1 MGGGLMQLVA
11 YGAQDVYLTG
21 NPQITFFKVVYRRH
35 TNFAVEPME
44 QTFQGA
50 ADFGRTVTA
59 QVNRN
64 ADLITHMYAQ
74 VDLAATTSGKEYAYV
89 SRLGHALID
98 EVIIYI
104 GGTEIEK
111 QYGDWLNIWYELT
124 LAVGQRRGYA
134 RMIGDVPEL
143 TNLTTQKTDYRLYIP
158 LQFWFCRNNGLALPL
173 IALQYH
179 DTRITIKFRPVA
191 DCVNYRPTSANF
203 ASTSGIRSDIKMSD
217 ALLLID
223 YVYLDAEERKKF
235 AQAAHEYLI
244 DVIQFTGEEAADTQ
258 NLKYRLTFNHPS
270 KELIWCLKLNRYFS
284 GESWVH
290 WATDGDWVAA
300 RDMFAKKIWL
310 ATRVGL
316 TYNSGWKITLNS
328 ATYGNTYGTIDEIS
342 QPATTVTLGTNLSN
356 LLNKIEAQLIFAN
369 SSASAPASLSNVALL
384 RNEITMEDMS
394 RTLAIIL
401 SGTTNTNVSSFLNDN
416 AIVVKDWNK
425 CGLYADGSENPVLSV
440 RLQLNALDRFQ
451 KRDGFYFNYVQ
462 PYQHHTNTPGDGLNL
477 YSFAL
482 KPEDH
487 QPSGTANFSRI
498 DNTTLSLEVGQ
509 RGAKNST
516 FASDWLGTGS
526 VVRIYCTSY
535 NVLRIMSGMGG
546 LAYSN

>member
-1 MGGGLMQLVA
+1 
-11 YGAQDVYLTG
+11 
-21 NPQITFFKVVYRRH
+21 
-35 TNFAVEPME
+35 
-44 QTFQGA
+44 
-50 ADFGRTVTA
+50 
-59 QVNRN
+59 
-64 ADLITHMYAQ
+64 
-74 VDLAATTSGKEYAYV
+74 
-89 SRLGHALID
+89 
-98 EVIIYI
+98 
-104 GGTEIEK
+104 
-111 QYGDWLNIWYELT
+111 
-124 LAVGQRRGYA
+124 
-134 RMIGDVPEL
+134 
-143 TNLTTQKTDYRLYIP
+143 
-158 LQFWFCRNNGLALPL
+158 
-173 IALQYH
+173 
-179 DTRITIKFRPVA
+179 
-191 DCVNYRPTSANF
+191 
-203 ASTSGIRSDIKMSD
+203 MSD

-284 GESWVH
+284 GESWIH
-290 WATDGDWVAA
+290 WATNGDWVAA
-300 RDMFAKKIWL
+300 RDIFAKKVWL
-310 ATRVGL
+310 ATRTL
-316 TYNSGWKITLNS
+316 LSWSGTEWKIDLTAYTAGATGPVDEVSKPVIS
-328 ATYGNTYGTIDEIS
+328 ANIVG
-342 QPATTVTLGTNLSN
+342 N
-356 LLNKIEAQLIFAN
+356 LLTLANKIDAQLIFAT
-369 SSASAPASLSNVALL
+369 SSATAPASLANVALIK
-384 RNEITMEDMS
+384 NEVTMEDMS
-394 RTLAIIL
+394 RTLAYW
-401 SGTTNTNVSSFLNDN
+401 TTGISNQVAPVNQVLDFLNDN
-416 AIVVKDWNK
+416 AIVIKNWNN
-425 CGLYADGSENPVLSV
+425 CGLYADGSENPVLTV

-462 PYQHHTNTPGDGLNL
+462 PYQHHTNTPGDGLNV

-509 RGAKNST
+509 RGSKNST